1 MEEEVSRFMGRN
13 DDLKFTTDEGVILRF
28 EKVDSW
34 IKMYIEVSENTSR
47 AAVDKAWPLI
57 NEWRERLQK
66 HQGIWLAGGDNEFY
80 EQISREARHSSY
92 AKVATRLNSRIA
104 ELFQMN
110 VAFEKEYLA
119 AKPKF
124 KNYLDEFSWVAK
136 ESKNNPFSGEHAH
149 DLMELMGIDEND
161 RNEIARFA
169 IENIKSGE
177 PAFHTPNTP
186 ITREMVREKIRWWR
200 NRQKTPEGGWE
211 ELG

>member
-1 MEEEVSRFMGRN
+1 
-13 DDLKFTTDEGVILRF
+13 
-28 EKVDSW
+28 
-34 IKMYIEVSENTSR
+34 
-47 AAVDKAWPLI
+47 
-57 NEWRERLQK
+57 
-66 HQGIWLAGGDNEFY
+66 
-80 EQISREARHSSY
+80 
-92 AKVATRLNSRIA
+92 
-104 ELFQMN
+104 MN

-136 ESKNNPFSGEHAH
+136 ELKNNPFSGEHAH